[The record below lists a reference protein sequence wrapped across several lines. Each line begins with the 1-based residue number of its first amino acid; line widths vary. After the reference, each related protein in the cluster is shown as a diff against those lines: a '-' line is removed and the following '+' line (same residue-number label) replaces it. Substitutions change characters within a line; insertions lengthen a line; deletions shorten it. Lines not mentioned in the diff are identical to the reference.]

1 MRVYLTLSSN
11 KKTVPFNYQNYLVG
25 ALHKWLGPN
34 SIHDELSL
42 YSFSWLVGGKA
53 TKEGLDFPNGTCW
66 YISAHDELLI
76 KKIIKGIQND
86 PEVFNGMIVK
96 EIVIVEPPQF
106 EQEHRFLLSSPVFV
120 KRTFEKRIKYFF
132 YDDPDVDDLLTETQV
147 RKLEKAGL
155 SSEGLSVKF
164 DRTFPNP
171 KKKKTNFNDI
181 DCKGS
186 ICPVIVKGTQEQI
199 AFAWNVGVGNSTGI
213 GFGALK

>member
-1 MRVYLTLSSN
+1 MRIYLNILSY
-11 KKTVPFNYQNYLVG
+11 KHIVPFNYQKLLVG
-25 ALHKWLGPN
+25 AFHKWLGHN
-34 SIHDELSL
+34 TIHDELSL
-42 YSFSWLVGGKA
+42 YSFSWLIGGKA
-53 TKEGLDFPNGTCW
+53 NNQGLIFTERTCW
-66 YISAHDELLI
+66 HISAYSDLMI

-96 EIVIVEPPQF
+96 EIVIAEPPQF
-106 EQEHRFLLSSPVFV
+106 EQEHRFLLSSPVFI

-132 YDDPDVDDLLTETQV
+132 YDDPDADDLLTETIV

-155 SSEGLSVKF
+155 SSEGISIKF
-164 DRTFPNP
+164 DRSFPNP
-171 KKKKTNFNDI
+171 KKKKMNFNGI

-199 AFAWNVGVGNSTGI
+199 AFTWKVGVGNSTGI